1 VTGQGGK
8 EHRSAKERKLL
19 VILVLVAA
27 LLVAATGCMPKTA
40 ETVEAGGQEVITLY
54 SVVGERAITGTS
66 KSTGQ
71 DGTKTGVTYGNG
83 EVSADD
89 VNNYLAKL
97 VTRMD
102 L

>member
-1 VTGQGGK
+1 M
-8 EHRSAKERKLL
+8 
-19 VILVLVAA
+19 VLVAA
-27 LLVAATGCMPKTA
+27 LLAAATGCMSRTA
-40 ETVEAGGQEVITLY
+40 VTVEAGGQEVVTLY

-71 DGTKTGVTYGNG
+71 DGTKTEVTYGSG

-97 VTRMD
+97 VTRKD
-102 L
+102 SQ